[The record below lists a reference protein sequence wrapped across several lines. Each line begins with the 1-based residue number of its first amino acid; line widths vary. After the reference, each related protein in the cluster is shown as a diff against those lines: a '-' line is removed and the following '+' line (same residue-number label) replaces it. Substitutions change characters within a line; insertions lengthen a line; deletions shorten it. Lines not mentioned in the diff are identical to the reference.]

1 MGENRAVD
9 RKVSQLILHQRRA
22 PRLRSASL
30 LVLRRM
36 LLAIPLTAGLT
47 AVVFF
52 LASIAPFNP
61 LAAYLGSRYE
71 HTGAEERA
79 ALRTELGLDD
89 SWFSSWVG
97 WLGSALHGDLG
108 TSRMLARPV
117 TEVLAER
124 LPYTLLLMG
133 AGLVLAVVIS
143 LLLACAAGLR
153 RGGFADRATIWIAQ
167 LAQAIPPFVLA
178 LVFIAVFSLRLGLPT
193 GGVAPPG
200 QEASAGSLAVHLLL
214 PASVMAISLLPW
226 LVLNLRASV
235 LDMLDSDAVLAARG
249 RGDSGLRI
257 MVFEVLPG
265 ALLPFITVIGSRLG
279 ELITGA
285 LLVETVF
292 AWPGIA
298 SAVIDSAVSA
308 DFALL
313 AVVTACSA
321 LAVFLGNALADAGC
335 LLLDPRVGDV

>member
-1 MGENRAVD
+1 MSLV
-9 RKVSQLILHQRRA
+9 LQRRA
-22 PRLRSASL
+22 PRLASAGM

-36 LLAIPLTAGLT
+36 LVAIPLTAGLS

-71 HTGAEERA
+71 HTGAAERA
-79 ALRTELGLDD
+79 ALRAELGLDQ
-89 SWFSSWVG
+89 SWFASWIG
-97 WLGSALHGDLG
+97 WLGSAVRGDLG

-124 LPYTLLLMG
+124 LPYTLLLML
-133 AGLVLAVVIS
+133 AGLLLAVVLAV
-143 LLLACAAGLR
+143 LLACAAGLD
-153 RGGFADRATIWIAQ
+153 RGGFADRATSWIAQ
-167 LAQAIPPFVLA
+167 LAQSIPPFVLA
-178 LVFIAVFSLRLGLPT
+178 LAFIAVFSLRLGLPT

-200 QEASAGSLAVHLLL
+200 QQPSAGTLAVHLLL
-214 PASVMAISLLPW
+214 PATVMAISLLPW
-226 LVLNLRASV
+226 LVLNLRASIIG
-235 LDMLDSDAVLAARG
+235 LLGTDAVLAARG
-249 RGDSGLRI
+249 RGESPVRV
-257 MVFEVLPG
+257 MVLEVLPG
-265 ALLPFITVIGSRLG
+265 ALLPFTTVIGSRLG
-279 ELITGA
+279 ELVTGA

-313 AVVTACSA
+313 AAMTACSA
-321 LAVFLGNALADAGC
+321 LAVFLGNALADASY

>member
-1 MGENRAVD
+1 MSLTVLRPRGV
-9 RKVSQLILHQRRA
+9 
-22 PRLRSASL
+22 PRLPRAGL

-52 LASIAPFNP
+52 LASVAPFNP

-71 HTGAEERA
+71 HTGAAERA
-79 ALRTELGLDD
+79 ALRAELGLDD
-89 SWFSSWVG
+89 SWFGAWLG
-97 WLGSALHGDLG
+97 WLGSAVHGELG

-124 LPYTLLLMG
+124 VPYTLLLML
-133 AGLVLAVVIS
+133 AGLLLAVVLAV
-143 LLLACAAGLR
+143 LLACAAGLC
-153 RGGFADRATIWIAQ
+153 RGGLADRATTWIAQ

-200 QEASAGSLAVHLLL
+200 QEPTAGSLAVHLLL
-214 PASVMAISLLPW
+214 PATVMAISLLPW
-226 LVLNLRASV
+226 LVLNLRASMFD
-235 LDMLDSDAVLAARG
+235 LLDSDAVLAARG
-249 RGDSGLRI
+249 RGEGAGRI
-257 MVFEVLPG
+257 LVLEVLPG

-292 AWPGIA
+292 GWPGIA

-313 AVVTACSA
+313 AAVTACSA
-321 LAVFLGNALADAGC
+321 LAVFLGNALADAGY